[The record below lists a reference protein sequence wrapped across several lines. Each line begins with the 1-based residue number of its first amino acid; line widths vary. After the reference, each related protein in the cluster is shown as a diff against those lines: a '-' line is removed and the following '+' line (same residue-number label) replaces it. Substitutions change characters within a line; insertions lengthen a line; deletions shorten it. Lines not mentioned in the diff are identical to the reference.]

1 MKLMQTIHSYDVSVF
16 TWVMRRKSQ
25 KILVRLA
32 RAISSTGNGPLYAL
46 LALGLWWTG
55 GPEAMRLLDCVA
67 LALLLERPLY
77 FVLKNACMRDRPPA
91 ALNIKSFIVPSD
103 RFSFPSG
110 HTSAAFLMA
119 TLWGWQVPA
128 LLPALYAWA
137 ALVGMSRVVLGVHF
151 PTDTLIGA
159 LMGVSIALLSLGMV
173 VPA

>member
-25 KILVRLA
+25 KFLVRCA
-32 RAISSTGNGPLYAL
+32 RAISSTGNGPLYLL

-55 GPEAMRLLDCVA
+55 GPAAPHLLTCMA
-67 LALLLERPLY
+67 AALLVERPLY
-77 FVLKNACMRDRPPA
+77 FVVKNACRRDRPPA

-119 TLWGWQVPA
+119 TLWGWYAPA
-128 LLPALYAWA
+128 LLPALLVWA

-151 PTDTLIGA
+151 PSDTLIGA
-159 LMGVSIALLSLGMV
+159 LMGVCTALLGLGMM
-173 VPA
+173 PA

>member
-25 KILVRLA
+25 KLLVHCA
-32 RAISSTGNGPLYAL
+32 RAISGTGNGPLYLL

-55 GPEAMRLLDCVA
+55 GAESMRLLACMAVA
-67 LALLLERPLY
+67 LLVERPLY
-77 FVLKNACMRDRPPA
+77 FVLKNACKRDRPPA
-91 ALNIKSFIVPSD
+91 VLNIKSFIVPSD

-119 TLWGWQVPA
+119 TLWGWHVPV
-128 LLPALYAWA
+128 LLPALFVWA
-137 ALVGMSRVVLGVHF
+137 ALVGMARVVLGVHF

-159 LMGVSIALLSLGMV
+159 LMGVCTALLGLGV

>member
-25 KILVRLA
+25 KILVRCA
-32 RAISSTGNGPLYAL
+32 RTISSTGNGPLYAL

-55 GPEAMRLLDCVA
+55 GVAATHLLTCMA
-67 LALLLERPLY
+67 LALLVERPLY
-77 FVLKNACMRDRPPA
+77 FILKNACKRDRPPA

-119 TLWGWQVPA
+119 TLWGWYLPF
-128 LLPALYAWA
+128 LLPFLLAWA
-137 ALVGMSRVVLGVHF
+137 AAVGMSRVILGVHF

-159 LMGVSIALLSLGMV
+159 LMGVATALLGLGAV
-173 VPA
+173 AA